1 MQIRIRHLLLLTIAV
16 AVLFALF
23 SWGTVGRIII
33 GITLFA
39 IHFVVLTMP
48 IVIFVLAIAT
58 SEQVGNQLDV
68 GKNKVVAIAIKLWF
82 ACIVIV
88 FLFWFCVLFFA
99 ISVRYRDMV
108 CIPPVDTGHW
118 HAWALRRS

>member
-68 GKNKVVAIAIKLWF
+68 GKNKVVAIAIKIWLD
-82 ACIVIV
+82 CIVIV
-88 FLFWFCVLFFA
+88 FLFWFCLLSLMNLFAF
-99 ISVRYRDMV
+99 
-108 CIPPVDTGHW
+108 
-118 HAWALRRS
+118 

>member
-58 SEQVGNQLDV
+58 SEQVGNGCDRLFGLLRCHCQKRLAEV
-68 GKNKVVAIAIKLWF
+68 SSFF
-82 ACIVIV
+82 AVLGEV
-88 FLFWFCVLFFA
+88 NRPVLF
-99 ISVRYRDMV
+99 RRH
-108 CIPPVDTGHW
+108 IPEFTCLN
-118 HAWALRRS
+118 AA